1 MISSKKDYMEKF
13 ASEVNE
19 SLKNSRKW
27 KRHYVTDLK
36 ISDSA
41 KMVIADMDA
50 FHNHSFAVEVYLRNK
65 DNLDKTA
72 LLYRGNKIT
81 YGDMFDK
88 VYAYAKSLKTMG
100 YGAGSE
106 VPVCATNIPEFV
118 YLFLATN
125 LIGAKLNSIGEWFDK
140 DYTKFILEHSKSNT
154 IFISDDVYDALKDK
168 LNDIN
173 FNNLVIVPLSNSL
186 PSFRGENGCFVFS

>member
-1 MISSKKDYMEKF
+1 MGAYFMISSGKDYMEKF

-19 SLKNSRKW
+19 TLKNSRKW

-36 ISDSA
+36 ISDRA

-81 YGDMFDK
+81 CGDMFDK
-88 VYAYAKSLKTMG
+88 V
-100 YGAGSE
+100 
-106 VPVCATNIPEFV
+106 
-118 YLFLATN
+118 
-125 LIGAKLNSIGEWFDK
+125 
-140 DYTKFILEHSKSNT
+140 
-154 IFISDDVYDALKDK
+154 
-168 LNDIN
+168 
-173 FNNLVIVPLSNSL
+173 
-186 PSFRGENGCFVFS
+186 